1 MHKCIFVFLASVRNI
16 FFITSWTSML
26 LTRKLNLFMTWQT
39 YYIIKLKKQT
49 QTVKKHTFFNQ
60 IDACNYFKLQI
71 HLTSLILII
80 QKANRQGRRKTF
92 CQAFCCWSKSNY
104 KAMQELSSK
113 NDKLCKTNELY
124 VLRKSENKNLV
135 LVSTFCEIICNAYKN
150 KCFFFQ
156 KLFFFWY
163 NLDIL
168 GHFGRAR
175 RKEEEGTGF
184 CCWKEKGRWAKT
196 ETTRGAGNKFLVSFF
211 STFFNKLCFICF
223 SEYFFAQKI
232 FVMDLCH
239 MVNARTTALL
249 KFVQFQIKK
258 TRIGY

>member
-150 KCFFFQ
+150 KCFFFS
-156 KLFFFWY
+156 KTFLFLIQSRYFRPFW
-163 NLDIL
+163 
-168 GHFGRAR
+168 
-175 RKEEEGTGF
+175 KSE
-184 CCWKEKGRWAKT
+184 KKGR
-196 ETTRGAGNKFLVSFF
+196 GGNWL
-211 STFFNKLCFICF
+211 L
-223 SEYFFAQKI
+223 
-232 FVMDLCH
+232 
-239 MVNARTTALL
+239 LL
-249 KFVQFQIKK
+249 KRERKMSK
-258 TRIGY
+258 DRNN